1 MKITLKKPVLRIV
14 RGKTQYPLR
23 AIDIDEYLI
32 GGGSS
37 CQLQL
42 SADGVPMIFAIIK
55 PDADAHCIEAM
66 FPYPELIVNG
76 AVTRR
81 SRLQPGDEFSIG
93 NYRFEYLIA
102 EVEHELRTTDGES
115 APAKA
120 PKLEDS
126 VFPNRVTKTET
137 KTLSAAQLVEKLEQE
152 LNLLDDLGHYDD
164 IIDEYYSDELPGS
177 ERRIA

>member
-1 MKITLKKPVLRIV
+1 MKITIKKPVLRIV

-42 SADGVPMIFAIIK
+42 SADGIPMIFAIIK
-55 PDADAHCIEAM
+55 PDADSHCIEAM
-66 FPYPELIVNG
+66 FSYPELIVNG
-76 AVTRR
+76 SVTRR

-93 NYRFEYLIA
+93 NYRFEYLFA
-102 EVEHELRTTDGES
+102 EVEHELRTTDGS
-115 APAKA
+115 SVPAKA
-120 PKLEDS
+120 PKLDQS
-126 VFPNRVTKTET
+126 VFPKQVTKAGT
-137 KTLSAAQLVEKLEQE
+137 KHLSAAQLVEKLEQE
-152 LNLLDDLGHYDD
+152 LNLLDELGHYDD
-164 IIDEYYSDELPGS
+164 IIDEFYHDEYSSP